1 MAQGKPKVHL
11 SCPNLFKRLSA
22 SGYFISVRLI
32 VALSSCNVN
41 GYQDR
46 ARSMSQKVEGEKQFT
61 ISYRLWINLQAGK
74 HFLDFT

>member
-32 VALSSCNVN
+32 VALSSCNVKRYQQKARDIEQRVKGKN
-41 GYQDR
+41 SLLLVIGY
-46 ARSMSQKVEGEKQFT
+46 GL
-61 ISYRLWINLQAGK
+61 ISRHVK
-74 HFLDFT
+74 TF